1 MNISV
6 ENGLSG
12 LKNIF
17 LNERS
22 RLGSF
27 GSVEKDIEV
36 FVDDDNKDEGEEEL
50 LEF

>member
-1 MNISV
+1 MNTSV

-12 LKNIF
+12 FKNVF
-17 LNERS
+17 LMERS
-22 RLGSF
+22 RLGIF
-27 GSVEKDIEV
+27 GIVERDIEV